1 MNQIYNFRIKHPIL
15 LVGVVIAIIIGV
27 VILLCC
33 RWISGDTMSLEEIK
47 EHKQTLVDIQK
58 KPNEKERMEA
68 LKELAKMIG
77 AGTVHTKIAG
87 ATTTKTGTVTSTSI
101 HQNPISESELIQN
114 IDNSLQTATM
124 VEMCRVSG
132 NNYIVSVLA
141 TLAAFLSALAAWRAI
156 YCKP

>member
-1 MNQIYNFRIKHPIL
+1 MNHFIL
-15 LVGVVIAIIIGV
+15 SVGVVIAIIIGV

-33 RWISGDTMSLEEIK
+33 CWISSDTISLKAIK
-47 EHKQTLVDIQK
+47 EYRQELVDIQK
-58 KPNEKERMEA
+58 NPNENERMEA
-68 LKELAKMIG
+68 LKELAKTIG

-87 ATTTKTGTVTSTSI
+87 STTTKVGNGYSTSI

-114 IDNSLQTATM
+114 INDSLQTATM

-141 TLAAFLSALAAWRAI
+141 ALAAFLSALAAWKTI
-156 YCKP
+156 SCKP

>member
-1 MNQIYNFRIKHPIL
+1 MRHQIYNFVMNHLIL
-15 LVGVVIAIIIGV
+15 LVVIAIIIGV

-33 RWISGDTMSLEEIK
+33 CWISSDTISLKEIK
-47 EHKQTLVDIQK
+47 EHRQELVDIQK
-58 KPNEKERMEA
+58 NPNETERKEA
-68 LKELAKMIG
+68 LKELAKTVG

-87 ATTTKTGTVTSTSI
+87 ITTTPVGKGNAIRT

-114 IDNSLQTATM
+114 INDSLQTATM

-132 NNYIVSVLA
+132 NNYIISVLA
-141 TLAAFLSALAAWRAI
+141 TLAAFLSALAAWKII